1 MQKLK
6 ILIISYLV
14 ILAIWVWEREAAART
29 AREAKAA
36 PSAGARAHGSARPAE
51 GAGGLEQA
59 KSGVIRPEAERP
71 AGEGD

>member
-14 ILAIWVWEREAAART
+14 ILAIWAWEREAAAKT

-36 PSAGARAHGSARPAE
+36 RADAGRAHGSAGPAE
-51 GAGGLEQA
+51 GAGGLA
-59 KSGVIRPEAERP
+59 GPEK
-71 AGEGD
+71 